1 MRLLP
6 RDEQFF
12 ELFTQIAARGV
23 EVARH
28 LGELLAVGGERA
40 AYLIDTIGK
49 LEHEA
54 DQFTHEVLVKLD
66 RSFITPLDREDI
78 HLLAQSLDDVIDR
91 MDGIARR
98 TRIFRVGVAPRGAV
112 LITEVIHRAT
122 LQLSEAVREL
132 GLERTEAVLAACREV
147 RRLEEEG
154 DALYHEW
161 LGLLFDDGAQPL
173 EVIKWKEIYD
183 KLENTLDSAE
193 DVANTLESVAIKH
206 G

>member
-12 ELFTQIAARGV
+12 QLFGEIATRAV
-23 EVARH
+23 DTSRH
-28 LGELLAVGGERA
+28 LGELFGTDGERT
-40 AYLIDTIGK
+40 AYLIEAIGRI
-49 LEHEA
+49 EREA
-54 DQFTHEVLVKLD
+54 DHLTHEVLTRLD
-66 RSFITPLDREDI
+66 SSFITPLDREDI

-98 TRIFRVGVAPRGAV
+98 TRIFRVGIAPRGAV
-112 LITEVIHRAT
+112 LMSNVIHRAT
-122 LQLSEAVREL
+122 LQIHEAVREL
-132 GLERTEAVLAACREV
+132 GLERNEAVLAACREV

-161 LGLLFDDGAQPL
+161 MATLFDGTPDPL
-173 EVIKWKEIYD
+173 TVMKWKELYD
-183 KLENTLDSAE
+183 KLEDTLDSTE
-193 DVANTLESVAIKH
+193 SVANTLESVAIKH

>member
-12 ELFTQIAARGV
+12 QLFSEIAIRAV
-23 EVARH
+23 STARH
-28 LGELLAVGGERA
+28 LSELFASDSERNT
-40 AYLIDTIGK
+40 YLIENIGRI
-49 LEHEA
+49 EVEA
-54 DQFTHEVLVKLD
+54 DHLTHEILTRLD
-66 RSFITPLDREDI
+66 SSFITPLDREDI

-98 TRIFRVGVAPRGAV
+98 TKIFRVGSAPRGAS
-112 LITEVIHRAT
+112 LISDVIHRAT
-122 LQLSEAVREL
+122 LQIHEAVKEL

-154 DALYHEW
+154 DSLYHEW
-161 LGLLFDDGAQPL
+161 MAQLFDGSPDPL
-173 EVIKWKEIYD
+173 TVMKWKELYD
-183 KLENTLDSAE
+183 RLEDALDSAE

>member
-12 ELFTQIAARGV
+12 QLFGEIAIRAV
-23 EVARH
+23 DTSRH
-28 LGELLAVGGERA
+28 LGELFSSDGERTS
-40 AYLIDTIGK
+40 YLIETIGRI
-49 LEHEA
+49 EREA
-54 DQFTHEVLVKLD
+54 DSLTHEVLTRLD
-66 RSFITPLDREDI
+66 TSFITPLDREDI

-91 MDGIARR
+91 LDGIARR
-98 TRIFRVGVAPRGAV
+98 TKIFRVGVAPRGAV
-112 LITEVIHRAT
+112 LMTDVIHRAT
-122 LQLSEAVREL
+122 LKIHEAVKEL
-132 GLERTEAVLAACREV
+132 GLERTEAVLVATREV

-161 LGLLFDDGAQPL
+161 MAELFDGNPDPL
-173 EVIKWKEIYD
+173 TVMKWKELYD
-183 KLENTLDSAE
+183 KLEDTLDGAE

>member
-12 ELFTQIAARGV
+12 QLFSELATRAVETARL
-23 EVARH
+23 
-28 LGELLAVGGERA
+28 LGELFSADGERSG
-40 AYLIDTIGK
+40 YLIDTIGR
-49 LEHEA
+49 LEREA
-54 DQFTHEVLVKLD
+54 DQVTHDVLTRLD

-78 HLLAQSLDDVIDR
+78 HLLAQSLDNVIDR
-91 MDGIARR
+91 LDGIARR
-98 TRIFRVGVAPRGAV
+98 TRIFRVGTAPRGAV
-112 LITEVIHRAT
+112 LITDVIHRAAIQ
-122 LQLSEAVREL
+122 LQAAVREL
-132 GLERTEAVLAACREV
+132 GVERGDGVLAACREV

-161 LGLLFDDGAQPL
+161 MEQLFADPQDPYT
-173 EVIKWKEIYD
+173 VMKWKELYD
-183 KLENTLDSAE
+183 KLENTLDACE